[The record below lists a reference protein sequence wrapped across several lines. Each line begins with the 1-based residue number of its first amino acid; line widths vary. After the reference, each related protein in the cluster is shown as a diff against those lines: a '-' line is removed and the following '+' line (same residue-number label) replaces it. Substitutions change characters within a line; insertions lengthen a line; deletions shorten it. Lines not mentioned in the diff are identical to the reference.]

1 MYAKAIYRNTIS
13 MSSFYI
19 ENFFNWVKMAV
30 YDAPMRLY
38 LDIDLEL
45 EKIKRENERLSRVG
59 SRESSTE

>member
-1 MYAKAIYRNTIS
+1 

-45 EKIKRENERLSRVG
+45 EKIKRENERLSRIG
-59 SRESSTE
+59 SRESTPE

>member
-1 MYAKAIYRNTIS
+1 MYIKAIYRNTIS

-19 ENFFNWVKMAV
+19 ENLFNWVKMAV

-38 LDIDLEL
+38 LDIDLEV

>member
-1 MYAKAIYRNTIS
+1 MYIKAIYRNTIS

-38 LDIDLEL
+38 LDIDLEV
-45 EKIKRENERLSRVG
+45 EKIKRENERLSRTG
-59 SRESSTE
+59 SRESSPE

>member
-1 MYAKAIYRNTIS
+1 MYIKAIYRNTIS

-38 LDIDLEL
+38 LDIDLEV
-45 EKIKRENERLSRVG
+45 EKIKRENDRLSRIG
-59 SRESSTE
+59 SRESTPE

>member
-1 MYAKAIYRNTIS
+1 MYFKAIYRNTIS

-38 LDIDLEL
+38 LDIDLEKQ
-45 EKIKRENERLSRVG
+45 KIERENERLSRTG
-59 SRESSTE
+59 SQLSSSE

>member
-1 MYAKAIYRNTIS
+1 

-59 SRESSTE
+59 SRESSAE